1 MARQAAAAPP
11 RVVAISPDDGSAIDL
26 KSPALAAVLSWL
38 VPGLGQL
45 YQGRVFKGLLFML
58 PLSAVFLAGMWMGDG
73 RVVYS
78 SWRPSDRRLHFIG
91 QAGIGAAAI
100 PAMVQSALTSG
111 SARQPLGS
119 SSWFVPPLIRGQLVS
134 DAYARRLADTDPDI
148 EPTDFRPQPGGQRY
162 DPRQPGDQFS
172 LWHRRLGRFYD
183 IGTLYTTFA
192 GLLNLLVIYDA
203 LAGPMRPGPES
214 KDEKNPPSG
223 GGNPRR

>member
-1 MARQAAAAPP
+1 VGRQAAASPP

-26 KSPALAAVLSWL
+26 KNPALAAALSWL

-45 YQGRVFKGLLFML
+45 YQGRTFKAILFML

-100 PAMVQSALTSG
+100 PAIVQSALTSG
-111 SARQPLGS
+111 GGRQPLGTMT
-119 SSWFVPPLIRGQLVS
+119 WFVPPLVRGQVVS
-134 DAYARRLADTDPDI
+134 EGYARRLAESDPDI
-148 EPTDFRPQPGGQRY
+148 DPTDFRPHPGGRRY
-162 DPRQPGDQFS
+162 EPGQPGDQFS

-183 IGTLYTTFA
+183 LGTLYTTFA

-203 LAGPMRPGPES
+203 WAGPMRPVQDES
-214 KDEKNPPSG
+214 DEKNRSASG
-223 GGNPRR
+223 AKPRR